1 MKKVIIYELFLLIC
15 LIGFFY
21 CFNTY
26 EFPTWAVN
34 LKLPI
39 QCVMISTL
47 GGLLYC
53 IRAIYINKCV
63 RKNWDEEW
71 HVWYY
76 LRPIA
81 SMIVGFLAYMFLKA
95 GLLVLDASE
104 NHSSGDYGYLII
116 AFLAGLN
123 VDKFMIRLEEV
134 GKSMF
139 GIELSRIAKNSDNQK
154 GEEYGS

>member
-1 MKKVIIYELFLLIC
+1 M
-15 LIGFFY
+15 
-21 CFNTY
+21 
-26 EFPTWAVN
+26 
-34 LKLPI
+34 
-39 QCVMISTL
+39 MSML

-63 RKNWDEEW
+63 KNNWNKDW
-71 HVWYY
+71 HLWYY

-104 NHSSGDYGYLII
+104 NHSSGDYGYFII

-139 GIELSRIAKNSDNQK
+139 GIEPSRMAKNLDIQK
-154 GEEYGS
+154 GEEIGS

>member
-1 MKKVIIYELFLLIC
+1 MKKVIFYEIFLLIC
-15 LIGFFY
+15 LIIFFY

-26 EFPTWAVN
+26 RFPTWVVN
-34 LKLPI
+34 LKLSI
-39 QCVMISTL
+39 QCVMMSML

-63 RKNWDEEW
+63 KNNWNKDW
-71 HVWYY
+71 HLWYY

-104 NHSSGDYGYLII
+104 NHSSGDYGYFII

-139 GIELSRIAKNSDNQK
+139 GIEPSRMAKNLDIQK
-154 GEEYGS
+154 GEEIGS

>member
-1 MKKVIIYELFLLIC
+1 
-15 LIGFFY
+15 
-21 CFNTY
+21 
-26 EFPTWAVN
+26 
-34 LKLPI
+34 
-39 QCVMISTL
+39 MISTL

-53 IRAIYINKCV
+53 IRAVYINKCV
-63 RKNWDEEW
+63 RKNWDEGW
-71 HVWYY
+71 LVWYY

-116 AFLAGLN
+116 SFLAGLN

-139 GIELSRIAKNSDNQK
+139 GIEPSRMARNSDNQK
-154 GEEYGS
+154 GEEHGS